1 MIWGCATCSWGIWG
15 RFRWPGPGGLPFCGD
30 FGLNLYNSRSMNAMR
45 ALGLASA
52 TVSFEMTLPQIG
64 ICPRRSR
71 RRPLSMGGCP
81 HGDGKLSDSGP
92 HRPVRLP
99 VRHNPPY
106 GPEGEEFPV
115 IRDCGTCRS
124 LVLNGK
130 KLYWLDRREDWSGLG
145 LYALRLLFT
154 TENPQE
160 VDRVLRAWE
169 TAAPFAPGGCT
180 RGCTCGAWNKR
191 LGGIPNG
198 DHFGVPV
205 PPAAGAAGA
214 NGTFFFRPGGGH

>member
-1 MIWGCATCSWGIWG
+1 ML
-15 RFRWPGPGGLPFCGD
+15 FR
-30 FGLNLYNSRSMNAMR
+30 S
-45 ALGLASA
+45 
-52 TVSFEMTLPQIG
+52 TT
-64 ICPRRSR
+64 
-71 RRPLSMGGCP
+71 
-81 HGDGKLSDSGP
+81 
-92 HRPVRLP
+92 RLMD
-99 VRHNPPY
+99 RK
-106 GPEGEEFPV
+106 GEEFPV

-180 RGCTCGAWNKR
+180 RGLYLR
-191 LGGIPNG
+191 
-198 DHFGVPV
+198 GVE
-205 PPAAGAAGA
+205 
-214 NGTFFFRPGGGH
+214 

>member
-1 MIWGCATCSWGIWG
+1 M
-15 RFRWPGPGGLPFCGD
+15 
-30 FGLNLYNSRSMNAMR
+30 
-45 ALGLASA
+45 
-52 TVSFEMTLPQIG
+52 
-64 ICPRRSR
+64 
-71 RRPLSMGGCP
+71 
-81 HGDGKLSDSGP
+81 
-92 HRPVRLP
+92 
-99 VRHNPPY
+99 
-106 GPEGEEFPV
+106 

-180 RGCTCGAWNKR
+180 RGLYLR
-191 LGGIPNG
+191 
-198 DHFGVPV
+198 GVE
-205 PPAAGAAGA
+205 
-214 NGTFFFRPGGGH
+214 